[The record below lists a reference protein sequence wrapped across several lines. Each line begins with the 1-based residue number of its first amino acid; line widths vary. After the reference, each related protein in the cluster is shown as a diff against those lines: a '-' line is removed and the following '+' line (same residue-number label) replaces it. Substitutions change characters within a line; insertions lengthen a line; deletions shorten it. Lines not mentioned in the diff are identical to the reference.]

1 MNAISVSST
10 LTGNRL
16 TSTVTVPKGLR
27 KYFNSFRLFAH
38 YDAPLRADMSILNIP
53 LVSTI
58 LPLAWLTGT
67 DVHVEKLDRKYVEAM
82 NAIKNEFRQ
91 MFPRGRFTTEITVDY
106 LVENKIQSQGTAML
120 FSGGVDST
128 YSLIRNVSLKPK
140 LIMFFGVVG
149 YQLDSSYKKHNQLV
163 RKTYSDF
170 ARREGLVINFVD
182 TNTSGILNDSRI
194 THDFHRILR
203 GSPLW
208 DSLQL
213 PLVLLG
219 LPAPLSIGRF
229 NRLLMAADSSPPA
242 DSRAR
247 ELSYKHP
254 YASQPWINE
263 KFAWADLRV
272 ILDAYVD
279 RFSKTSLVKEYLKKH
294 EYRLRVCNDPP
305 LDRLNCS
312 TCEKCSRTIVP
323 LILERVDPNNC
334 GFEVNRSTFES
345 MRSNLE
351 KKKFET
357 WREVRWKKAQ
367 NLIPYEMETDLW
379 GSRDF
384 FMWLRNLDIDSVRK
398 KRNLHKDLFNLLPYH
413 LAVLFDAF
421 SRSVH
426 GQSVSRSINTLLT
439 SFLRQRVKNLA

>member
-1 MNAISVSST
+1 MNKMNAISVSST
-10 LTGNRL
+10 LSGNRL

-27 KYFNSFRLFAH
+27 KYFNSFRLFAC

-53 LVSTI
+53 LISTI

-82 NAIKNEFRQ
+82 DAIKNEFKQ
-91 MFPRGRFTTEITVDY
+91 IFPRGKFTTKLIVDD
-106 LVENKIQSQGTAML
+106 LVENNARSQGTALL

-128 YSLIRNVSLKPK
+128 YSLIRNVSLKPR

-149 YQLDSSYKKHNQLV
+149 YQLDSLYKKHNRIV
-163 RKTYSDF
+163 KKTYSDF
-170 ARREGLVINFVD
+170 ARREGLVINFVE
-182 TNTSGILNDSRI
+182 TNTSGILNDGRI

-208 DSLQL
+208 DGLQL

-229 NRLLMAADSSPPA
+229 NRLLIADDASLTY
-242 DSRAR
+242 DF
-247 ELSYKHP
+247 EKYP
-254 YASQPWINE
+254 YASQIRTNE

-272 ILDAYVD
+272 IHDGYVH
-279 RFSKTSLVKEYLKKH
+279 RYSKTGLIKEYLKKH

-439 SFLRQRVKNLA
+439 SFLKRKAKNFA